1 MDLLVFLLKCKANP
15 NFCCADGNTALH
27 FAFKIKDYEAIKLL
41 REAKG
46 DIY

>member
-27 FAFKIKDYEAIKLL
+27 FAFKIKDYEAIK
-41 REAKG
+41 
-46 DIY
+46 